1 MASGAAGRANVGLDL
16 VADYFAPGEAAEY
29 CICGFIG
36 VSVCPC
42 AYLRHH
48 YCDRTSKLQRI
59 FYAHDTC
66 DSGLRLSKSYTGYQS
81 RRGSSSSRACWSTKC
96 YVNYDGLVYSLMQ
109 VYNRKKNIRGI
120 FPMGI
125 TGRSHHHLRS
135 FPLLPTVIPPLSFPS
150 WSFIPIPVAFPFSL
164 GILLPRSSLISRAYS
179 L

>member
-1 MASGAAGRANVGLDL
+1 VASGAAGRANVGLDL

-109 VYNRKKNIRGI
+109 VYNRKKTFGG
-120 FPMGI
+120 FSPWEYG
-125 TGRSHHHLRS
+125 
-135 FPLLPTVIPPLSFPS
+135 SFPS
-150 WSFIPIPVAFPFSL
+150 PPTFIPTPSHCHSPT
-164 GILLPRSSLISRAYS
+164 LISKLEFYS
-179 L
+179 HSRGIPILIGNPTATVISNQ